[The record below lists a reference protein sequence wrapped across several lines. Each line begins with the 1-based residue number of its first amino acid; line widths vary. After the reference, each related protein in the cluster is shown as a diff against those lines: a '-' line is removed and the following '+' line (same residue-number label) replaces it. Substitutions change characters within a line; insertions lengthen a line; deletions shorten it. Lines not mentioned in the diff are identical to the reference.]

1 MRIIVQNLFNGGKVM
16 FLQILYAIAKGL
28 LEMDGYQ
35 LTSSKQAPAVVTQPD
50 EHTAPCDETKCYK

>member
-1 MRIIVQNLFNGGKVM
+1 M